1 MLLLTSFSDWKQ
13 TRGIPAACIFL
24 VGLTGWAILLSVP
37 AHEPT
42 GTDLHVRYFGCIC
55 VVVAGYVNIPII
67 ICKSTLIL
75 RYVSSCHSLAVSQH
89 WKSVSASY
97 VTRYAQ
103 HHWSMSVIG
112 CCFPVSDTIIM
123 MFPTDVQFPLHREA
137 PVQERMYC
145 QCRFRQSGILYHDRH
160 DLVLQNGEP
169 TTRQGR
175 RRST

>member
-67 ICKSTLIL
+67 ICKSTLTMLYI
-75 RYVSSCHSLAVSQH
+75 SSYLAWQSANTGNQSQRATSLGMLNTIGQCLSLA
-89 WKSVSASY
+89 A
-97 VTRYAQ
+97 A
-103 HHWSMSVIG
+103 
-112 CCFPVSDTIIM
+112 F
-123 MFPTDVQFPLHREA
+123 L
-137 PVQERMYC
+137 
-145 QCRFRQSGILYHDRH
+145 
-160 DLVLQNGEP
+160 
-169 TTRQGR
+169 
-175 RRST
+175 